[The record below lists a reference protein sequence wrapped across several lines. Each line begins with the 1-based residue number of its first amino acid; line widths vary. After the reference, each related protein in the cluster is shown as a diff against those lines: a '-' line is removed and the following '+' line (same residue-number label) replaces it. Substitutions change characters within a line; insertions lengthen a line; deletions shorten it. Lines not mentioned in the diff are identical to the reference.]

1 MIFQRFPLSGVI
13 RMWVR
18 HKCTLCKGTGK
29 IKKEDCQCEVF
40 PDYLKLFP
48 NAEWQNTSRGVMEA
62 IPSKCLV
69 YAVSDEGCIIINDW
83 SEVRITPIG
92 VLPQSMT
99 PKTVSELNALCSI
112 LKLRILY
119 LE

>member
-1 MIFQRFPLSGVI
+1 
-13 RMWVR
+13 MWVR

-29 IKKEDCQCEVF
+29 IKKDDCQCEVF

-48 NAEWQNTSRGVMEA
+48 NAEWQKSSRGVMEI

-69 YAVSDEGCIIINDW
+69 YAVSDMGSAIINDW
-83 SEVRITPIG
+83 SEVRIAPLG

-99 PKTVSELNALCSI
+99 PRTVSELNALCSI

>member
-1 MIFQRFPLSGVI
+1 
-13 RMWVR
+13 MWVR
-18 HKCTLCKGTGK
+18 HKCTLCDGTGK
-29 IKKEDCQCEVF
+29 LKIAYDFGKEDCQCEVF

-48 NAEWQNTSRGVMEA
+48 NAEWQNTTRGVMEA

-69 YAVSDEGCIIINDW
+69 YAVSNEGCVIINDW